1 MKTAFSKY
9 IIAGL
14 FAAALWSCKKD
25 EVRTIAGTGTSPLL
39 ASNVDTAILQK
50 DHAND
55 TLVKFQWNESDFGFR
70 GVVKYSLQ
78 FAKKGTNF
86 AVVKNVSADGMTKSF
101 SVADLN
107 TIANGLEM
115 DNGVLGGMEVRVK
128 ATISDNYP
136 AAYSNVKVLVV
147 SSYLDLVDYP
157 SMWTPGDYQGWNPAT
172 SAKLASLKSDKVYEG
187 YASFT
192 GATTNFK
199 FTSEASW
206 SGTNYGGTSVNNA
219 GILSTTGDNLQVTG
233 AGYYFLNLDLS
244 TNKWSATRTT
254 WSMIGD
260 AVGGWSNDAE
270 LTFDATKNVWTAT
283 VNMSA
288 GAFKFRANHAYDI
301 NYGDNKPSDPFL
313 NRDGA
318 NIVITDPGTYDVTL
332 NLSNAGNYSYA
343 LKKK

>member
-9 IIAGL
+9 MMAGL

-25 EVRTIAGTGTSPLL
+25 EVKTIAGDGTAPTLVSTK
-39 ASNVDTAILQK
+39 DTTILQK
-50 DHAND
+50 DHAAD
-55 TLVKFQWNESDFGFR
+55 TIVKFQWNASDFGFH

-86 AVVKNVSADGMTKSF
+86 AVVKNVSTDGMSKAL

-107 TIANGLEM
+107 TIANGLEL
-115 DNGVLGGMEVRVK
+115 DNGVLSGVEVRVK
-128 ATISDNYP
+128 ASISDNYP

-147 SSYLDLVDYP
+147 SSYLDLIDYP
-157 SMWTPGDYQGWNPAT
+157 SMWAPGDYQGWDPA
-172 SAKLASLKSDKVYEG
+172 SAAKLSSLKSDKAYEG

-199 FTSEASW
+199 FTSEATW

-219 GILSTTGDNLQVTG
+219 GVLSTTGENLLVTG
-233 AGYYFLNLDLS
+233 PGYYFLNLDLS

-260 AVGGWSNDAE
+260 AVGSWSNDTE
-270 LTFDATKNVWTAT
+270 LTFDAAKNVWSAT
-283 VNMSA
+283 VVMSA
-288 GAFKFRANHAYDI
+288 GQFKFRANHAYDI

-332 NLSNAGNYSYA
+332 NLSNAGNYSYV